1 MPNWSK
7 MVLTKQGK
15 ESIAETQVN
24 SRTLN
29 LLFIGVGSGDIST
42 EQIDMLTDLKQQ
54 EQQVNISYK
63 EDLGNGMYKII
74 GSITNKDVKK
84 GFYIRELGIY
94 AMSESGTPFLLSI
107 ASDDSPDYLP
117 AYGGENVV
125 SSEFTI
131 YVNVGSDAKCVAKF
145 DSDIY
150 ATIRY
155 VDGKMNEHIRDPYAH
170 KGIFDKLKE
179 WINSIFATKNEVNAF
194 KSKVENDYLLKID
207 ASNTYLTKSDA
218 SYTYTTKD
226 YAESTYLKKNDIPT
240 VNFSPYLKKTDASNT
255 YLTKSDASYTYTT
268 KDYAERT
275 YLKKNDLPTID
286 FSPYLKKTDA
296 SNTYLTKSDAYYTYL
311 TESEADRKYQPK
323 GNYLTEY
330 EANNAYQPKG
340 DYITESKANS
350 RFLWEFEL
358 KDKLLSILG
367 VRYSIEENGYICFG
381 PLFGGLIIQWG
392 ICKNLP
398 YQEGNYTTVTFPV
411 NFKSDVI
418 IPFAIVNY
426 RIDIRQGYNDFYLGV
441 AYPTKEN
448 FALTLEAAT
457 GSYNTEHC
465 AAYWI
470 AIGR

>member
-54 EQQVNISYK
+54 EQQVNISCK

-94 AMSESGTPFLLSI
+94 AMSENGTPFLLSI

-117 AYGGENVV
+117 AYGGENIV

-155 VDGKMNEHIRDPYAH
+155 VDGKMNEHIKDPYAH

-255 YLTKSDASYTYTT
+255 YLTKSDA
-268 KDYAERT
+268 
-275 YLKKNDLPTID
+275 
-286 FSPYLKKTDA
+286 
-296 SNTYLTKSDAYYTYL
+296 YYTYL

-340 DYITESKANS
+340 NYITESNANS
-350 RFLWEFEL
+350 RFLWGYEF
-358 KDKLLSILG
+358 KDKLLEVLG

-392 ICKNLP
+392 KILKSTYGYEHPFFTL
-398 YQEGNYTTVTFPV
+398 TFPIKYITNPSV
-411 NFKSDVI
+411 FITYSNSGSWSAGGDLNCDVVSNVTTQS
-418 IPFAIVNY
+418 FY
-426 RIDIRQGYNDFYLGV
+426 GRFDDID
-441 AYPTKEN
+441 E
-448 FALTLEAAT
+448 
-457 GSYNTEHC
+457 C
-465 AAYWI
+465 YWFS
-470 AIGR
+470 IGR

>member
-54 EQQVNISYK
+54 EQQVNISCK

-94 AMSESGTPFLLSI
+94 AMSENGTPFLLSI

-117 AYGGENVV
+117 AYGGENIV

-155 VDGKMNEHIRDPYAH
+155 VDGKMNEHIKDPYAH

-226 YAESTYLKKNDIPT
+226 YAERTYLKKNDI
-240 VNFSPYLKKTDASNT
+240 
-255 YLTKSDASYTYTT
+255 
-268 KDYAERT
+268 
-275 YLKKNDLPTID
+275 PTID

-340 DYITESKANS
+340 DYLTESKANS
-350 RFLWEFEL
+350 RFLWGYEF
-358 KDKLLSILG
+358 KDKLLEVLG
-367 VRYSIEENGYICFG
+367 VRYSIESNGYICFG

-392 ICKNLP
+392 NVGQYACDIQLP
-398 YQEGNYTTVTFPV
+398 IKFPTTIFGV
-411 NFKSDVI
+411 
-418 IPFAIVNY
+418 
-426 RIDIRQGYNDFYLGV
+426 YLGGV
-441 AYPTKEN
+441 SPEIGQYNEQEN
-448 FALTLEAAT
+448 KLFVQEWSLYSVNNSGLSFRKI
-457 GSYNTEHC
+457 GYLGDGGKR
-465 AAYWI
+465 YWI
-470 AIGR
+470 AIGK